1 MGIILE
7 KMFRNDAN
15 NRRSYNYGL
24 VKGGIQVAIFFE
36 TWAFMRRPAS
46 DGQFLISIV
55 SLYQSFLIMK
65 NAVLNLAAFLLLA
78 SAFVACKKEKTF
90 KDELVGHWLSTNV
103 TIDGADASTTY
114 TFDLNL
120 EDSREFSLILTRTVP
135 LTEKFIQLYN
145 GDWVEDHS
153 KQDVT
158 LNYTDGDQKTWD
170 IVAISETSMTAEL
183 IENSTRYQVVF
194 ERQ

>member
-1 MGIILE
+1 
-7 KMFRNDAN
+7 
-15 NRRSYNYGL
+15 
-24 VKGGIQVAIFFE
+24 VAIFFE

-46 DGQFLISIV
+46 SGQFLISIV

-103 TIDGADASTTY
+103 TIDGADVSSTY

-135 LTEKFIQLYN
+135 LTEKFIQLFN

-153 KQDVT
+153 KQDIT
-158 LNYTDGDQKTWD
+158 LNYTDGEQKTWD
-170 IVAISETSMTAEL
+170 IVAISESNMTAEL
-183 IENSTRYQVVF
+183 IENNTRYQVVF

>member
-1 MGIILE
+1 M
-7 KMFRNDAN
+7 
-15 NRRSYNYGL
+15 
-24 VKGGIQVAIFFE
+24 AIFFE

-90 KDELVGHWLSTNV
+90 KDELVGHWLSSNV

-120 EDSREFSLILTRTVP
+120 EDSR
-135 LTEKFIQLYN
+135 
-145 GDWVEDHS
+145 
-153 KQDVT
+153 
-158 LNYTDGDQKTWD
+158 
-170 IVAISETSMTAEL
+170 
-183 IENSTRYQVVF
+183 
-194 ERQ
+194 

>member
-1 MGIILE
+1 VGIILE
-7 KMFRNDAN
+7 KDCITTQTIGEVTIMVW
-15 NRRSYNYGL
+15 L
-24 VKGGIQVAIFFE
+24 KGGFRWQYILSLGHLCAVCLTADNFSI
-36 TWAFMRRPAS
+36 P
-46 DGQFLISIV
+46 IV

-78 SAFVACKKEKTF
+78 SALFACKKEKTF

-103 TIDGADASTTY
+103 TINGADASNTY

-120 EDSREFSLILTRTVP
+120 EGSREFSLILTRTVP
-135 LTEKFIQLYN
+135 FTEKFIQLYN
-145 GDWVEDHS
+145 GDWVENHS

-158 LNYTDGDQKTWD
+158 LNYTDGEQKTWD
-170 IVAISETSMTAEL
+170 IMAISETSMTAEL
-183 IENSTRYQVVF
+183 IENSTRYQVIF